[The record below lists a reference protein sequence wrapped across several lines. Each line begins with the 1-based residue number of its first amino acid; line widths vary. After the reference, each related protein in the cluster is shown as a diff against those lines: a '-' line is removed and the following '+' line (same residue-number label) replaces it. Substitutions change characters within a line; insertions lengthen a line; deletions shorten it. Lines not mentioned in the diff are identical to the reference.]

1 MIRAKA
7 VDIVWSDSLVI
18 IPLEEELQA
27 YNLYSGTMKWSY
39 DYTDDIFGIKYLN
52 QGGVGSGA
60 ISFLSDENEFI
71 VLDIKTRKISFQE
84 DVDFDGLVRIQYL
97 DANYILGYNNSGYIS
112 LFEKN
117 ANGVKNV
124 WTRDVGEIESLILSE
139 NIIYVFSP
147 DYYST
152 VNFKDGEVSVE
163 VPFIWEPNNIFIDDK
178 YLGCFTGKKLYLI
191 NL

>member
-1 MIRAKA
+1 MSGPFCNNITCQL
-7 VDIVWSDSLVI
+7 DSEGEV
-18 IPLEEELQA
+18 
-27 YNLYSGTMKWSY
+27 S
-39 DYTDDIFGIKYLN
+39 
-52 QGGVGSGA
+52 A
-60 ISFLSDENEFI
+60 I
-71 VLDIKTRKISFQE
+71 
-84 DVDFDGLVRIQYL
+84 
-97 DANYILGYNNSGYIS
+97 DAL
-112 LFEKN
+112 
-117 ANGVKNV
+117 A
-124 WTRDVGEIESLILSE
+124 RDVGEIESLILSE

>member
-1 MIRAKA
+1 
-7 VDIVWSDSLVI
+7 
-18 IPLEEELQA
+18 
-27 YNLYSGTMKWSY
+27 MK
-39 DYTDDIFGIKYLN
+39 
-52 QGGVGSGA
+52 
-60 ISFLSDENEFI
+60 
-71 VLDIKTRKISFQE
+71 
-84 DVDFDGLVRIQYL
+84 YL
-97 DANYILGYNNSGYIS
+97 DAQYVLGYNNFGYIA

-117 ANGVKNV
+117 ATDVKNV
-124 WTRDVGEIESLILSE
+124 WTGDVGEIESLILSE

-178 YLGCFTGKKLYLI
+178 YLGCFAGKKLYLI